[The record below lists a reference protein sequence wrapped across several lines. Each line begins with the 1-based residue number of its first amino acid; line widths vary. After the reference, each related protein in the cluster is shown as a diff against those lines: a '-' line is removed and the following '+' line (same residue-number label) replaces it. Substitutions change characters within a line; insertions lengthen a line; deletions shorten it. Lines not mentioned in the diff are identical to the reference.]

1 MFNSLPFKNLMRR
14 PARTFALVL
23 LTGLLCFLTTGGSL
37 AISGLKS
44 GLNSL
49 RTRLG
54 ADIMVVPYE
63 ASTKSDLESI
73 VLQGNPGYFYM
84 DKKVYDRLSEIEG
97 VDKISDQFF
106 LASAKAACCS
116 VRVQL
121 IGFNPDTDF
130 TIQPWVKD
138 SYKEGLKYMEVL
150 VGSDINAFAGNE
162 IKFYG
167 QICHV
172 AGKLK
177 KTGTHL
183 DTAVYMN
190 AETIKTLIKSA
201 KDTNMIDLGNVNPD
215 EITSCVLINVK
226 SGYSTE
232 EVLNDINLHVRKVK
246 AVQSKNMIS
255 EVADEL
261 LGTSDVIGLLIAA
274 VWILAL
280 AVLSLAFMMIMN
292 ERKKEFAVLRV
303 AGASRS
309 LLASLILKEAFIVSL
324 VGSVSGALLAL
335 LSATL
340 LVGVMANM
348 FNLPFLLP
356 ELTGCLITAS
366 VSVFVSVLAG
376 SLSSALSAVKAA
388 KIDTALILR
397 DGG

>member
-1 MFNSLPFKNLMRR
+1 M
-14 PARTFALVL
+14 
-23 LTGLLCFLTTGGSL
+23 
-37 AISGLKS
+37 
-44 GLNSL
+44 
-49 RTRLG
+49 
-54 ADIMVVPYE
+54 
-63 ASTKSDLESI
+63 
-73 VLQGNPGYFYM
+73 
-84 DKKVYDRLSEIEG
+84 
-97 VDKISDQFF
+97 
-106 LASAKAACCS
+106 
-116 VRVQL
+116 
-121 IGFNPDTDF
+121 
-130 TIQPWVKD
+130 
-138 SYKEGLKYMEVL
+138 
-150 VGSDINAFAGNE
+150 
-162 IKFYG
+162 
-167 QICHV
+167 
-172 AGKLK
+172 
-177 KTGTHL
+177 
-183 DTAVYMN
+183 
-190 AETIKTLIKSA
+190 
-201 KDTNMIDLGNVNPD
+201 
-215 EITSCVLINVK
+215 
-226 SGYSTE
+226 
-232 EVLNDINLHVRKVK
+232 LNDINLHVRKVK

-255 EVADEL
+255 EVSDEL